1 MTDLASHYVFVGDK
15 LVFEGELAAAALTV
29 HGLTAARQQKAV
41 IFRSDTGSEL
51 DLDLRGG
58 ADEIAERY
66 PSTTQAVTQAVA
78 QTESAAEAVPPQ
90 PRKRGRPKLG
100 VVGREITLLPRH
112 WQWLDT
118 QRGGASAALR
128 RLVDES
134 RKANSGED
142 AARAAQV
149 RTQRLLTT
157 LAGNEPGFEEALRAL
172 YARDAKGFAS
182 HTSSLS
188 ADVLRVANLWASD
201 AFAN

>member
-1 MTDLASHYVFVGDK
+1 MTDLASYYVFVGDK
-15 LVFEGELAAAALTV
+15 LVFEGELAEAALAV
-29 HGLTAARQQKAV
+29 HGLSEAREQKAV
-41 IFRSDTGSEL
+41 IFQGNTGTEL
-51 DLDLRGG
+51 DLDLRGTATEVG
-58 ADEIAERY
+58 KRY
-66 PSTTQAVTQAVA
+66 PSSAS
-78 QTESAAEAVPPQ
+78 TEPGPEAEPEPDPE

-100 VVGREITLLPRH
+100 VVGREVTLLPRH

-134 RKANSGED
+134 RKANSGDD

-157 LAGNEPGFEEALRAL
+157 LAGNEPGFEEALRSL
-172 YARDAKGFAS
+172 YARDAKGFAA
-182 HTSSLS
+182 HTQMLS
-188 ADVLRVANLWASD
+188 ADVVRIANLWARD

>member
-1 MTDLASHYVFVGDK
+1 MAELAQHYVFVGDK
-15 LVFEGELAAAALTV
+15 LFFEGALPDAAVAV
-29 HGLTAARQQKAV
+29 YGLSAARQQKAV
-41 IFRSDTGSEL
+41 IFQSDTGAEL
-51 DLDLRGG
+51 DLDLRGT
-58 ADEIAERY
+58 AAEVAKRY
-66 PSTTQAVTQAVA
+66 PQATDP
-78 QTESAAEAVPPQ
+78 SAEEGSADSAPEAPKT
-90 PRKRGRPKLG
+90 RGRGRPKLG
-100 VVGREITLLPRH
+100 VVGREVTLLPRH

-128 RLVDES
+128 RLVDET

-142 AARAAQV
+142 AARAAQG

-182 HTSSLS
+182 HTKALS
-188 ADVLRVANLWASD
+188 ADVLRIAELWASD

>member
-1 MTDLASHYVFVGDK
+1 VTNLAAHYVFVGDK
-15 LVFEGELAAAALTV
+15 LVFAGELAEAAQAV
-29 HGLTAARQQKAV
+29 HGLSIARQQKTV
-41 IFRSDTGSEL
+41 IFQADNGSEL
-51 DLDLRGG
+51 DLNLRGT
-58 ADEIAERY
+58 AAEVAARY
-66 PSTTQAVTQAVA
+66 PQAAD
-78 QTESAAEAVPPQ
+78 SAAEPEPGQPTVATQ

-100 VVGREITLLPRH
+100 VVGREVTLLPRH

-128 RLVDES
+128 RLVDET
-134 RKANSGED
+134 RKARSGED

-172 YARDAKGFAS
+172 YARDAKGFAL
-182 HTSSLS
+182 HTRTLS
-188 ADVLRVANLWASD
+188 ADVLQVANLWAAA

>member
-1 MTDLASHYVFVGDK
+1 MAELAQHYVFVGDK
-15 LVFEGELAAAALTV
+15 LFFEGTLSDAAVAIHSLS
-29 HGLTAARQQKAV
+29 AARQQKAV
-41 IFRSDTGSEL
+41 IFQSDTGAEL
-51 DLDLRGG
+51 DLDLRGS
-58 ADEIAERY
+58 ADEVAKRY
-66 PSTTQAVTQAVA
+66 PQTPDLQPDEESDAVA
-78 QTESAAEAVPPQ
+78 PQ
-90 PRKRGRPKLG
+90 PRRRGRPKLG
-100 VVGREITLLPRH
+100 VVGREVTLLPRH

-128 RLVDES
+128 RLVDET

-142 AARAAQV
+142 AARAAQG

-182 HTSSLS
+182 HTGTLS
-188 ADVLRVANLWASD
+188 ADVLRIANLWASD

>member
-15 LVFEGELAAAALTV
+15 LFFEGALTDAAVAV
-29 HGLTAARQQKAV
+29 HGLTAARAQKAV
-41 IFRSDTGSEL
+41 IFQSDTGAEL
-51 DLDLRGG
+51 DLDLRGS
-58 ADEIAERY
+58 AVEVAQRY
-66 PSTTQAVTQAVA
+66 PQSSDPRSEQSEAEPVTQ
-78 QTESAAEAVPPQ
+78 
-90 PRKRGRPKLG
+90 PRGRGRPKLG
-100 VVGREITLLPRH
+100 VVGREVTLLPRH

-128 RLVDES
+128 RLVDET

-142 AARAAQV
+142 AARAAQG

-172 YARDAKGFAS
+172 YARDAKAFAS
-182 HTSSLS
+182 HTKTLS